1 MNARRSRRP
10 GSGEDGGILVLTMGL
25 MAIAAG
31 LILVV
36 ASVSA
41 LHIEHKRLLALA
53 DSAAVAAADA
63 LDESYFEV
71 RGAELPLSDASVLA
85 AVEEHLAAQPPALLE
100 RFDHLT
106 IVSPTGSPDGS
117 SAQVSLGAVTSPAFL
132 PFGLVPGREGFA
144 LEVTATA
151 RAAP

>member
-1 MNARRSRRP
+1 
-10 GSGEDGGILVLTMGL
+10 MGL
-25 MAIAAG
+25 MAIAAS

-36 ASVSA
+36 AAVSA

-53 DSAAVAAADA
+53 DGAAAA
-63 LDESYFEV
+63 AAEAIDESYFEA
-71 RGAELPLSDASVLA
+71 RGADLPLSDASVLA

-100 RFDHLT
+100 RFERLT
-106 IVSPTGSPDGS
+106 VLSPTGSPDGS
-117 SAQVSLGAVTSPAFL
+117 SAQVSLGAVTSPVFL
-132 PFGLVPGREGFA
+132 PFGLIPGREGIT